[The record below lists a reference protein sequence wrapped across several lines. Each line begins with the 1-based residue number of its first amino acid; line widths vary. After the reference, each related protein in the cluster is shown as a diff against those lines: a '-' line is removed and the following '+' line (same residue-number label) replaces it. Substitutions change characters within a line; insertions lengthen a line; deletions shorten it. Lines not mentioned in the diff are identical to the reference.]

1 MRRWF
6 VRLSCCAALLGVAAV
21 SSAADKVWHRFEQVL
36 LSEEFRSEGAAFADL
51 DGDGDNDIVSGNVW
65 FEGPEYRV
73 QHEYMSGSRHP
84 IVGYSQH
91 FFSWTHDFNGDKKPD
106 ILVVGFPGAAAKW
119 FENPGSKDGKWVE
132 HLAVKEASGES
143 PDFADINGDGRPELV
158 CILGGQFG
166 FAQFDPAKPNDEWT
180 FTAITPKGPYG
191 AFTHGQGLGD
201 VNKDGR
207 VDFLDASGWWEQPA
221 KPGELFL
228 QRPQKFCESGGAD
241 ILVSDFD
248 GDGDN
253 DVLSSQNPHGFG
265 LSWFENR
272 GNAGAWV
279 PHRIMTAKPEDNPY
293 GLAIS
298 QMHALALADIDG
310 DGVQDIVTGKRF
322 YAHAAGDPGVSELP
336 VLYWFQTVRGPQG
349 VEFIPHFIDDTSGVG
364 TQVTVG
370 DVTGDGLA
378 DILIGNK
385 RGTFLFAHKKET
397 VSEEKYAA
405 LLPQKQNT
413 PRHLPGLPDF
423 ANGVRS
429 TEALDPEAERKT
441 FVMPHGFEA
450 TLIAAEPE
458 IQKPMNL
465 AFDTRGRLWAS
476 MSLEYPYAAPLDRDG
491 KDIIKIFEDTD
502 GDGRFDKQTTFADK
516 LNIPIGLYPYQD
528 GVVVCS
534 IPNIWFLRD
543 TDNDGVCDKRE
554 ILYGPIGYD
563 RDTHGMCNAFRR
575 GFDGWLYS
583 CHGFNNNTSLKG
595 KDGNVVTM
603 SSGNTF
609 RMRLDGSRV
618 EHFTHGQVNPFG
630 QTFDPFGNQLTADCH
645 TKPITLLLPGGY
657 YESFGKPHDGLGYV
671 PNVMDH
677 LHGSTAIAGIAQC
690 NSDSFPAVY
699 RGNTF
704 GGNVMTSRINRN
716 SLIERGSTIRAQEE
730 PDFLIAGDSWFR
742 PVDIIFGPDGAMY
755 VADFY
760 NKIIGHYEV
769 PLPHPGRDRFRGRIW
784 KISYKHDANRRD
796 AVAARDEAR
805 VASANSPL
813 APVLRG
819 EGPGVRGNPA
829 ADPAPQSAATSKSPS
844 PLTPLPGVPGR
855 GGQDLALGSLSID
868 QLVEQLELDNLNRR
882 MLIADRLVD
891 HFGEKSIPAATK
903 GLQSKSHTVRA
914 HCLWVLDRL
923 NALPEE
929 ALLKAFSD
937 ESPLVRTHAARI
949 AGAKLFNREPLGSA
963 SAAAS
968 SLKKDLEGSATDALD
983 AEADVIVGLV
993 PSLSPKGARF
1003 DSPGRQPWVSQG
1015 DTTRAPK
1022 GRDSVPALSV
1032 EPVSFVEPASI
1043 KRPSPNAAS
1052 SARQAATESRPVGAI
1067 GSARAASPG
1076 LAPWAIESR
1085 PFGANAANG
1094 TLRPIGDGLRD
1105 DGTSLRPEGA
1115 SDTSLG
1121 QATNGSAALG
1131 QTTDSDRALKGH
1143 RNASQHSGAPSGH
1156 DDLPPFTQGGAPV
1169 GRLPWAD
1176 LRSPFGAKTITLD
1189 GADDGALAFADFA
1202 QGAAPERAPTNF
1214 VGARVAVKRAE
1225 LVAALIKL
1233 LDDANPQVKRAAAI
1247 SLGQTEDPNAVRPLM
1262 SALAKA
1268 EKDDVHLQHALK
1280 MSLRNQLKNEAAF
1293 AKLTTEP
1300 LNEAEAQVVA
1310 GLALGIKTPAAG
1322 TFLIKHLSKVPTTDR
1337 ARLVE
1342 IVKAAASQA
1351 SANNVGEIVNV
1362 ARSRFEDD
1370 RGLQI
1375 ELLNS
1380 VKQGLAQS
1388 GTQIPSSVREWAL
1401 ALAKPLLRI
1410 GEENKVISWSYSPF
1424 EGQPDQGNCFVIQ
1437 ERVSSDNQKALY
1449 FGSLP
1454 LGEQRTGYYRS
1465 GAFAVGKKFSF
1476 FCAGHYG
1483 QPGEPIKKTTFIRLR
1498 DAKSNEL
1505 LFEALPPRNDTA
1517 QKTEWD
1523 TTPHAGKQVFIEI
1536 VDGDTRNAY
1545 AWLAVGRFSVEGLNP
1560 DQSSSDRKVGAQ
1572 LVGAFALNELVPG
1585 LRDVLKQLGSDR
1597 DTSAAIAEALVAN
1610 QPQPKLSAIVDGF
1623 RIAGSTPKLREACV
1637 AALLEPTT
1645 KNFEAAITDS
1655 VKVATTPEQLR
1666 IAEKLAGDMAG
1677 ATDLLALAENGRL
1690 QPALLTRPSVQTKL
1704 AVVKNDEF
1712 QKRLAA
1718 LVSALPAEDAKV
1730 EELIKSKK
1738 TDIAAMPG
1746 KAELGAAIFKK
1757 NCAICHQVA
1766 GQGAQVG
1773 PNLDGIGNRGID
1785 RLLEDVLAPNRNVD
1799 VAFRTTTIVTKSGKV
1814 MSGLIKPSEGQELTL
1829 IDNQGKPQMIPLAD
1843 IEERVPSRLSLMPAN
1858 VVEQVP
1864 AEDFRNL
1871 IAYLL
1876 TLRSQ

>member
-1 MRRWF
+1 MRSCL
-6 VRLSCCAALLGVAAV
+6 VSLSCFAAIALSSALAST
-21 SSAADKVWHRFEQVL
+21 SSAADKVWHRFERVL

-51 DGDGDNDIVSGNVW
+51 DGDGDNDIVSGNLW
-65 FEGPEYRV
+65 YEGPDFRV
-73 QHEYMSGSRHP
+73 RHEYVSGSRHP
-84 IVGYSQH
+84 ITGYSQH
-91 FFSWTHDFNGDKKPD
+91 FFSWTHDFNGDKRPD

-166 FAQFDPAKPNDEWT
+166 FAQFDPTKPNDEWA
-180 FTAITPKGPYG
+180 FTPITPKGPYG
-191 AFTHGQGLGD
+191 AFSHGQGLGD

-207 VDFLDASGWWEQPA
+207 VDFLDPSGWWEQTA

-228 QRPQKFCESGGAD
+228 QRPHTFCPAGAD

-253 DVLSSQNPHGFG
+253 DVISSQNPHGFG

-272 GNAGAWV
+272 GNGTAWV
-279 PHRIMTAKPEDNPY
+279 EHSIMTAKPEDNPY

-298 QMHALALADIDG
+298 QMHALALADVDG
-310 DGVQDIVTGKRF
+310 DGVEDLITGKRF

-370 DVTGDGLA
+370 DVTGDGLK

-385 RGTFLFAHKKET
+385 RGTFLFVHKKET

-405 LLPQKQNT
+405 LLPQKQTT

-423 ANGVRS
+423 AQGVRA

-441 FVMPHGFEA
+441 FVLPHGFEA
-450 TLIAAEPE
+450 TLVAAEPE

-465 AFDTRGRLWAS
+465 AFDTRGRLWVS
-476 MSLEYPYAAPLDRDG
+476 MSLEYPYAAPLDQVG

-502 GDGRFDKQTTFADK
+502 GDGRFDKSTTFADK

-554 ILYGPIGYD
+554 ILYGPIGFD

-575 GFDGWLYS
+575 GYDGWLYA
-583 CHGFNNNTSLKG
+583 CHGFNNNTTLKG
-595 KDGNVVTM
+595 RDGNVVTM
-603 SSGNTF
+603 NSGNTF
-609 RMRLDGSRV
+609 RMKLDGSRV

-657 YESFGKPHDGLGYV
+657 YESFGKPHDGLGFV

-716 SLIERGSTIRAQEE
+716 SLIEKGSTIRAQEE

-769 PLPHPGRDRFRGRIW
+769 PLPHPGRDRFRGRVW

-796 AVAARDEAR
+796 AVATPAT
-805 VASANSPL
+805 ASQSKL
-813 APVLRG
+813 AM
-819 EGPGVRGNPA
+819 A
-829 ADPAPQSAATSKSPS
+829 S
-844 PLTPLPGVPGR
+844 LTPE
-855 GGQDLALGSLSID
+855 
-868 QLVEQLELDNLNRR
+868 QLVAQFDIDNLSRR

-891 HFGEKSIPAATK
+891 HFGERAIPAATS
-903 GLQSKSHTVRA
+903 GLTSKSEYVRA
-914 HCLWVLDRL
+914 HSMWVLDRL
-923 NALPEE
+923 SALSDDV
-929 ALLKAFSD
+929 LLKSTND
-937 ESPLVRTHAARI
+937 SSPLVRTHAARI
-949 AGAKLFNREPLGSA
+949 AG
-963 SAAAS
+963 
-968 SLKKDLEGSATDALD
+968 
-983 AEADVIVGLV
+983 
-993 PSLSPKGARF
+993 
-1003 DSPGRQPWVSQG
+1003 
-1015 DTTRAPK
+1015 TR
-1022 GRDSVPALSV
+1022 
-1032 EPVSFVEPASI
+1032 
-1043 KRPSPNAAS
+1043 PN
-1052 SARQAATESRPVGAI
+1052 VGA
-1067 GSARAASPG
+1067 
-1076 LAPWAIESR
+1076 LQ
-1085 PFGANAANG
+1085 NAL
-1094 TLRPIGDGLRD
+1094 T
-1105 DGTSLRPEGA
+1105 
-1115 SDTSLG
+1115 
-1121 QATNGSAALG
+1121 
-1131 QTTDSDRALKGH
+1131 
-1143 RNASQHSGAPSGH
+1143 
-1156 DDLPPFTQGGAPV
+1156 
-1169 GRLPWAD
+1169 
-1176 LRSPFGAKTITLD
+1176 
-1189 GADDGALAFADFA
+1189 
-1202 QGAAPERAPTNF
+1202 
-1214 VGARVAVKRAE
+1214 
-1225 LVAALIKL
+1225 KL
-1233 LDDANPQVKRAAAI
+1233 LDDAHPQVKRAAAL
-1247 SLGQTEDPNAVRPLM
+1247 SLGETEDPAAVKPLM

-1268 EKDDVHLQHALK
+1268 SGDDVHLQHALK
-1280 MSLRNQLKNEAAF
+1280 MALRNSLKNEAAF

-1300 LNEAEAQVVA
+1300 MTDAEAQVVA
-1310 GLALGIKTPAAG
+1310 GLALAIKTPAAG
-1322 TFLIKHLSKVPTTDR
+1322 SFLIKHLSKVPTNDR

-1362 ARSRFEDD
+1362 ARTRFEDD
-1370 RGLQI
+1370 RNLQI

-1388 GTQIPSSVREWAL
+1388 GTQIPSVVREWAL
-1401 ALAKPLLRI
+1401 VLAKPLLKM
-1410 GEENKVISWSYSPF
+1410 GEDNKVISWSYSPF
-1424 EGQPDQGNCFVIQ
+1424 EGQADQGNCFVIQ
-1437 ERVSSDNQKALY
+1437 ERVSADNQKALY

-1465 GAFAVGKKFSF
+1465 GAFALPKKLSYWV
-1476 FCAGHYG
+1476 AGHYG
-1483 QPGEPIKKTTFIRLR
+1483 QPGQPIKKTTFIRVK
-1498 DAKSNEL
+1498 DAKSNEV
-1505 LFEALPPRNDTA
+1505 LFESMPPRNDTA
-1517 QKTEWD
+1517 QKTEWNAG
-1523 TTPHAGKQVFIEI
+1523 THAGKQVIVEI
-1536 VDGDTRNAY
+1536 VDGDTRSAY

-1560 DQSSSDRKVGAQ
+1560 DRTTDDRKVGAQ
-1572 LVGAFALNELVPG
+1572 LVGAFGLSELIPG
-1585 LRDVLKQLGSDR
+1585 LRELLQQATTDR
-1597 DTSAAIAEALVAN
+1597 DTSIAIADALVAN
-1610 QPQPKLSAIVDGF
+1610 QPQPKLSALVEGF
-1623 RIAGSTPKLREACV
+1623 RIAGSTPKLKAECI
-1637 AALLEPTT
+1637 AALLDPNA
-1645 KNFEAAITDS
+1645 KNFEHAVTDS

-1666 IAEKLAGDMAG
+1666 IAERLASDTAG
-1677 ATDLLALAENGRL
+1677 ATDLIALAENGRL

-1704 AVVKNDEF
+1704 SVVKNDEF

-1718 LVSALPAEDAKV
+1718 LVSALPAEDVKV

-1738 TDIAAMPG
+1738 TDIAATPG
-1746 KAELGAAIFKK
+1746 KAELGAALFKK

-1766 GQGAQVG
+1766 GQGAMVG

-1799 VAFRTTTIVTKSGKV
+1799 VAFRVTTVVTKSGKV
-1814 MSGLIKPSEGQELTL
+1814 ISGLVKPSEGQELQL
-1829 IDNQGKPQMIPLAD
+1829 IDNQGKPQTVPLAD
-1843 IEERVPSRLSLMPAN
+1843 IDEKVPSRLSLMPAN
-1858 VVEQVP
+1858 VAEQLTP
-1864 AEDFRNL
+1864 EDFRNL
-1871 IAYLL
+1871 FAYLL
-1876 TLRSQ
+1876 TLRQQ